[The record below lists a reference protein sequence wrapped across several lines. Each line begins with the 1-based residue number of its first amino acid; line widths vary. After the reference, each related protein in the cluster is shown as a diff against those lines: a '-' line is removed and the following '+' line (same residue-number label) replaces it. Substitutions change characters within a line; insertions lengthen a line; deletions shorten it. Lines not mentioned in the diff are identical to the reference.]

1 MIEVSDT
8 WKSNQY
14 KNFTPKGKS
23 QIKMTVPIN
32 GNDYN
37 PTLNYFTFSETGFTK
52 GSEITSEIFDYSNFL
67 NPSTE
72 NDITNNLAN
81 NSYVLDSEINLDKPE
96 GVKNPSAIVLGTSD
110 ITGALIDDGTS
121 NVMVSFEN
129 AVWINKVKIV
139 FSDYEANEY
148 PNKFKYFTNG
158 TLGYE
163 DYTFENTNFSNR
175 KTVELNFDGI
185 YLQNF
190 GINLLK
196 WCSPLKRAKIDKII
210 FYTYLILDDTSIKNT
225 KLDLEV
231 SSINAYAPK
240 NQLSFDLITY
250 GSDFEKKDFS
260 SIFNNFLYKSE
271 VVFSFGYSED
281 GEYNY
286 KKISTTY
293 VSEWSYDKSNLSF
306 SIVTQNKLYFMNELF
321 LGKTPDIYSFVVP
334 SSEEN
339 ENVEITKEI
348 SHEYN
353 YCTLFK
359 SIVGLEEGAVYLD
372 SYQDL
377 YDKCKDDIET
387 DLPITDK
394 SGSVLLLEIA
404 QATNLVLSCDVEGN
418 ICINACSTETNDD
431 YISKTTFVYSEE
443 PCLEEDGEISQVKVN
458 YYGFNTNYDDVVVDE
473 IVDRET
479 NVETQEAYYY
489 SFDEGKKIKYTISGL
504 PYQGSVSQT
513 AYSLTFFI
521 NAFGAYEIIVE
532 SADLIS
538 KGSVTSSGKLSNG
551 SLQEVENELIY
562 SEEIATS
569 VSKYLKK
576 LFQKNDNYTITLRI
590 DPRLQSLDIIPIV
603 FEEETKY
610 IRAEKINIDFEDY
623 SNSTIEG
630 VII

>member
-1 MIEVSDT
+1 
-8 WKSNQY
+8 
-14 KNFTPKGKS
+14 
-23 QIKMTVPIN
+23 
-32 GNDYN
+32 
-37 PTLNYFTFSETGFTK
+37 
-52 GSEITSEIFDYSNFL
+52 
-67 NPSTE
+67 
-72 NDITNNLAN
+72 
-81 NSYVLDSEINLDKPE
+81 
-96 GVKNPSAIVLGTSD
+96 
-110 ITGALIDDGTS
+110 
-121 NVMVSFEN
+121 
-129 AVWINKVKIV
+129 
-139 FSDYEANEY
+139 
-148 PNKFKYFTNG
+148 
-158 TLGYE
+158 
-163 DYTFENTNFSNR
+163 
-175 KTVELNFDGI
+175 
-185 YLQNF
+185 
-190 GINLLK
+190 
-196 WCSPLKRAKIDKII
+196 
-210 FYTYLILDDTSIKNT
+210 
-225 KLDLEV
+225 
-231 SSINAYAPK
+231 
-240 NQLSFDLITY
+240 
-250 GSDFEKKDFS
+250 
-260 SIFNNFLYKSE
+260 
-271 VVFSFGYSED
+271 
-281 GEYNY
+281 
-286 KKISTTY
+286 
-293 VSEWSYDKSNLSF
+293 
-306 SIVTQNKLYFMNELF
+306 MNELF

-334 SSEEN
+334 NSEEN
-339 ENVEITKEI
+339 ESVEIVKEI

-353 YCTLFK
+353 YYTLFK
-359 SIVGLEEGAVYLD
+359 AIVSLEESAVYLD
-372 SYQDL
+372 SCQDL

-458 YYGFNTNYDDVVVDE
+458 YYGFNTNYNDVVVDE
-473 IVDRET
+473 VVNGET

-610 IRAEKINIDFEDY
+610 IRAEKINIDFENY